1 MIRSIHRSDTSRLG
15 PYRPIRAIRFI
26 HCEKYRVHVR
36 VKERILQ
43 FQIAR
48 KKEIVFFDR
57 TVGVMCIKIEDVD
70 SSGWVGLLMCKN
82 TLVYSNIIN

>member
-70 SSGWVGLLMCKN
+70 SGWVGLMFKN